1 MTQSRRSSLT
11 ESLVNIA
18 VGSVISWLLAYYILP
33 IWGIAQSAKSATQ
46 VTLIYTIAS
55 VIRSYVIRRMFNR
68 WAV

>member
-18 VGSVISWLLAYYILP
+18 VGSVISWLLGYYALP
-33 IWGIAQSAKSATQ
+33 IWGFQQSVSSATQ
-46 VTLIYTIAS
+46 VTILYTIAS
-55 VIRSYVIRRMFNR
+55 VLRSYVIRRAFNR